1 MGVLHRVRLALG
13 LTHAKVCPAR
23 QPLNRHPCA
32 PSHTCIHT
40 RQVCVLVLGLP
51 HAGQSS
57 CITHF
62 GGASAHTTQE
72 VVDTPGGPK
81 CEAHTLRVTT
91 RSGVLRK
98 LVALDFGEAAADEV
112 AAQLQWQ
119 EFFAV
124 AQAVLWVVDAA
135 QPERLQHVQ
144 DALDR
149 CVGGDSGV
157 FVALV
162 SVDSVADTQPT
173 GRAATRS

>member
-1 MGVLHRVRLALG
+1 M
-13 LTHAKVCPAR
+13 
-23 QPLNRHPCA
+23 
-32 PSHTCIHT
+32 
-40 RQVCVLVLGLP
+40 CVLVLGLP
-51 HAGQSS
+51 HSGQSS
-57 CITHF
+57 CIAHF
-62 GGASAHTTQE
+62 VGASAHPTQE
-72 VVDTPGGPK
+72 VVDTPGGPQ

-112 AAQLQWQ
+112 AAQRQWQ

-149 CVGGDSGV
+149 CVGGGSGV
-157 FVALV
+157 VLAPG
-162 SVDSVADTQPT
+162 QC
-173 GRAATRS
+173 